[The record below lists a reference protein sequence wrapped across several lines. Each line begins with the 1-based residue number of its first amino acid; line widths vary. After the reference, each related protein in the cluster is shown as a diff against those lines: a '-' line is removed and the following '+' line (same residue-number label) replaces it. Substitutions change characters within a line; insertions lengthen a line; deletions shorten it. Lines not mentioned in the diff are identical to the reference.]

1 MTSVLSILLMEER
14 RTAPES
20 LPKEGALID
29 DEDATA
35 EPIPANGNE
44 DEEDVAMAEAAEEEE
59 DEAEDDEAIAG
70 EEEMLPSGA
79 IPNTAALISSGVRA
93 SFPPAPP
100 LLSNCLN

>member
-1 MTSVLSILLMEER
+1 MEER

-29 DEDATA
+29 DEEVTA
-35 EPIPANGNE
+35 EPIPAKGNE
-44 DEEDVAMAEAAEEEE
+44 DEETVEAAEEEE
-59 DEAEDDEAIAG
+59 DEDDDAIAVD
-70 EEEMLPSGA
+70 EERLPSGA
-79 IPNTAALISSGVRA
+79 MPNTAALISSGVRA